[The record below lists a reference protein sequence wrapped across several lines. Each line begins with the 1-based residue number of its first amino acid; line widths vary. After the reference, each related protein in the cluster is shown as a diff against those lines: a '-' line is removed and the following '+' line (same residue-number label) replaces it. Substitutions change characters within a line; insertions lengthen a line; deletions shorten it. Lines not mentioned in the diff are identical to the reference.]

1 MAKTDWEKNGTPVFN
16 ANRHGLSGYET
27 GDLATSKAR
36 DDEKGFA
43 ELPARSKTDRQVVQ
57 GYRPYFVDASDAQA
71 NRGFVVSF
79 QHVPS
84 ETDVTF
90 KAFITAFN
98 ETFNSDWAAETVF
111 GRSDPI
117 YMFKNTAREITLA
130 LNIPAS
136 TIGEAFDNLN
146 RVQELTRFLYPTYD
160 AYAETAAIEGAN
172 QPDSI
177 NALTITNS
185 PLVRLRVM
193 NLLAARPQIGD
204 ADGTKSGAKG
214 ATGNRSNEKITYS
227 KLGTLE
233 NMITNPG
240 SETKWNN
247 SAIGSNTIADNYHG
261 GLLGVIKNLSVN
273 HNLDNPDHGVFQL
286 ANGTILPKMIE
297 INLSFGAIHEH
308 TVGWVP
314 ASAKGGKGAT
324 QTFSNGLFPYGINP
338 TVLSPESVGGLPV
351 TMAEAHEKNSKGL
364 KALNDEID
372 RLQNK
377 AIETEQMKLQNEAKY
392 AGMFGSARKWAAGG
406 SDRRSARKAARAAKR
421 TAKAT
426 AAAMEQFG
434 TPSVEIHQGEIR
446 HRYGIPED
454 WGDDFVD

>member
-1 MAKTDWEKNGTPVFN
+1 MAKTDWKDNGTPVFN
-16 ANRHGLSGYET
+16 ANRHGKGNTAAKLVAQG
-27 GDLATSKAR
+27 KAR
-36 DDEKGFA
+36 AGFA
-43 ELPARSKTDRQVVQ
+43 ELPERSKTDAQTIQ

-71 NRGFVVSF
+71 NAGFVVSF

-84 ETDVTF
+84 ESDVTF

-98 ETFNSDWAAETVF
+98 ETFNSDWASETVF

-204 ADGTKSGAKG
+204 AKG
-214 ATGNRSNEKITYS
+214 DDRDAEKIVYS
-227 KLGTLE
+227 TLGTLE
-233 NMITNPG
+233 NMIQNPG
-240 SETKWNN
+240 SETKWGT
-247 SAIGSNTIADNYHG
+247 SAVGSNTIADNYHG
-261 GLLGVIKNLSVN
+261 GLLGVIKNLSIN

-314 ASAKGGKGAT
+314 ASAKGGKGAA

-338 TVLSPESVGGLPV
+338 TVNGVDPAPM
-351 TMAEAHEKNSKGL
+351 TMAQAAHDNEKMIERIEKSI
-364 KALNDEID
+364 DE
-372 RLQNK
+372 LQEK
-377 AIETEQMKLQNEAKY
+377 AIETEQMKMQAEARY
-392 AGMFGSARKWAAGG
+392 AGMFGKMRKA
-406 SDRRSARKAARAAKR
+406 SDIRRRDRKRIKSNILDRRGDRLLAEGKTGRAARAER
-421 TAKAT
+421 RSDRKAERADEL
-426 AAAMEQFG
+426 AAFTQ
-434 TPSVEIHQGEIR
+434 
-446 HRYGIPED
+446 
-454 WGDDFVD
+454 DFVD

>member
-1 MAKTDWEKNGTPVFN
+1 MAKTDWKDNGTPNFN
-16 ANRHGLSGYET
+16 ANRHGTGFET
-27 GDLATSKAR
+27 GDIAKDAAR
-36 DDEKGFA
+36 TKKKGEFA
-43 ELPARSKTDRQVVQ
+43 ELPARSKTDAQVIR

-71 NRGFVVSF
+71 NAGFVVSF

-84 ETDVTF
+84 ESDVTF

-98 ETFNSDWAAETVF
+98 ETFNSDWASETVF

-136 TIGEAFDNLN
+136 TVGEAFDNLN

-204 ADGTKSGAKG
+204 AKG
-214 ATGNRSNEKITYS
+214 GDRDAEKIVYS
-227 KLGTLE
+227 TLGTLE
-233 NMITNPG
+233 NMIQNPG
-240 SETKWNN
+240 SETKWGT
-247 SAIGSNTIADNYHG
+247 SAVGSNKIADNYHG
-261 GLLGVIKNLSVN
+261 GLLGVIKNLSIN

-314 ASAKGGKGAT
+314 ASAKGGKGAA

-338 TVLSPESVGGLPV
+338 TVNDPAAESGLPV
-351 TMAEAHEKNSKGL
+351 TMAEANEKNNKGL
-364 KALNDEID
+364 QALNDTID
-372 RLQNK
+372 KLQDN
-377 AIETEQMKLQNEAKY
+377 AIETEQMKMQAEARY
-392 AGMFGSARKWAAGG
+392 AGMFGKMRKA
-406 SDRRSARKAARAAKR
+406 SDIRRRDRKRIKSNILDRRGDRLLAEGKTGRAARAER
-421 TAKAT
+421 RSDRKAERADEL
-426 AAAMEQFG
+426 AAFTQ
-434 TPSVEIHQGEIR
+434 
-446 HRYGIPED
+446 
-454 WGDDFVD
+454 DFVD

>member
-1 MAKTDWEKNGTPVFN
+1 MAKTDWKDNGTPNFN
-16 ANRHGLSGYET
+16 ANRHGA
-27 GDLATSKAR
+27 DKKATFYITKDAAR
-36 DDEKGFA
+36 TKKKGEFA
-43 ELPARSKTDRQVVQ
+43 ELPARSKTDAQVIR

-71 NRGFVVSF
+71 NAGFVVSF

-84 ETDVTF
+84 ESDVTF

-98 ETFNSDWAAETVF
+98 ETFNSDWASETVF

-136 TIGEAFDNLN
+136 TVGEAFDNLN

-160 AYAETAAIEGAN
+160 AYAETAAIKGAN

-204 ADGTKSGAKG
+204 ADGTKASDGASAG
-214 ATGNRSNEKITYS
+214 RPNEKIVYS
-227 KLGTLE
+227 RLGTLE
-233 NMITNPG
+233 NMIQNPG
-240 SETKWNN
+240 SETKWGT
-247 SAIGSNTIADNYHG
+247 SAVGSNTIADNYHG
-261 GLLGVIKNLSVN
+261 GLLGVIKNLSIN

-314 ASAKGGKGAT
+314 ASAKGGKGAA

-338 TVLSPESVGGLPV
+338 TVKDPADDSGLPV
-351 TMAEAHEKNSKGL
+351 TMAGAAEKNEGNL
-364 KALNDEID
+364 KALNDTID
-372 RLQNK
+372 KLQDN
-377 AIETEQMKLQNEAKY
+377 AIETEQMKMQAEARY
-392 AGMFGSARKWAAGG
+392 AGMFGKMRKA
-406 SDRRSARKAARAAKR
+406 SDIRRRDRKRIKSNILDRRGDRLIAEGKTGRAARAESR
-421 TAKAT
+421 SDRKAERADEL
-426 AAAMEQFG
+426 AAFTQ
-434 TPSVEIHQGEIR
+434 
-446 HRYGIPED
+446 
-454 WGDDFVD
+454 DFVD